1 MRTPRAAGRRR
12 AWLALAGRDRGNA
25 PLELV
30 MLAPVILFLIG
41 FVIAAGRVS
50 VANGAVAAAAR
61 DAARQASIAPNRAAA
76 GQAAVSSAD
85 AALRDDGLDC
95 DPIVTTPG
103 LDVAFGSQIGTS
115 AVVTAK
121 VTCDVKLS
129 DLTVP
134 GLPGSISLTSTF
146 SSPLDPYRSRDLP

>member
-1 MRTPRAAGRRR
+1 MRAPRAAGRRR

-61 DAARQASIAPNRAAA
+61 DAARQASIAPNLAAA

-85 AALRDDGLDC
+85 AALRADGLDC
-95 DPIVTTPG
+95 NPVVTTPG
-103 LDVAFGSQIGTS
+103 LAAAFGSQIGTS
-115 AVVTAK
+115 PLVSAK
-121 VTCDVKLS
+121 VTCDVRLS

-134 GLPGSISLTSTF
+134 GLPGSIGLSSTF

>member
-1 MRTPRAAGRRR
+1 MRATWRRLGWR
-12 AWLALAGRDRGNA
+12 QLASHDRGNA

-41 FVIAAGRVS
+41 LVIAAGRVS

-76 GQAAVSSAD
+76 GQAAVSSAE
-85 AALRDDGLDC
+85 AALRSDGLDC

-103 LDVAFGSQIGTS
+103 LDAAFGSQLGTS
-115 AVVTAK
+115 ALVTAK
-121 VTCDVKLS
+121 VTCDVRLS

-134 GLPGSISLTSTF
+134 GLPGSISLSSTF